1 MVKYG
6 IEIFARVKPGKGR
19 LGVRNLTCV
28 LLFLLFYGVP
38 LSTCGKS
45 YCQFMFINLIVHL
58 ILQFFTLCAN
68 LIYRKGLLYCCM

>member
-28 LLFLLFYGVP
+28 YCFMVSLSVNLWQKLLSVHVHKPYSSFN
-38 LSTCGKS
+38 STIFHSMC
-45 YCQFMFINLIVHL
+45 
-58 ILQFFTLCAN
+58 
-68 LIYRKGLLYCCM
+68 